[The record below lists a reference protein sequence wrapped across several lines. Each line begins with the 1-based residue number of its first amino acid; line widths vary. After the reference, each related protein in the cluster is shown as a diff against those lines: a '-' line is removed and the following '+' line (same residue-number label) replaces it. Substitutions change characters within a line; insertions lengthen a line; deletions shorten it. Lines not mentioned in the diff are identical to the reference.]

1 MTVND
6 LATRAY
12 NHAWAIDPIIRSLLD
27 TDFYKLLMAQ
37 TILRHRPSVPVTFGL
52 INRTHTVK
60 LADEVS
66 ETELRAQ
73 LDHVR
78 TLKLR
83 PNERIWLAGNTFYGT
98 AAIFR
103 PDFLEWLSHLQL
115 PDYRLQRNDRT
126 GQYNLTFTGT
136 WPEVTLWEIYALSIV
151 NELRTRKALAGLKA
165 NGGRL
170 ALDILYA
177 QAKTTLFR
185 KLQMLRP
192 LTRDTVSPLRIADF
206 GTRRRHSFLWQDW
219 ANEAARQYLGESYI
233 GTSNVYIAMTQ
244 GLEAIGTNAHELP
257 MVLAALAESDEALA
271 QAPYDVLDLWKAD
284 YGENLRVFLPDA
296 YGTTRF
302 LANAPAWLATWR
314 GMRPD
319 SKEPKTAADEAIA
332 WWSAHGQDPRG
343 KLLTIADG
351 MDADS
356 IIATHAYLR
365 GRVQTS
371 FGWGTNLTNDFG
383 SCDPLGSDRFKA
395 ISLVCKVVAVEG
407 RPAVKLSDNASKA
420 TGPVDEIARYRRI
433 FGTDG
438 VTNIPVR
445 V

>member
-1 MTVND
+1 MAVND

-12 NHAWAIDPIIRSLLD
+12 NHAWAIDPIVRSLLD

-37 TILRHRPSVPVTFGL
+37 TILRHYPSTTVTFGL
-52 INRTHTVK
+52 INRTRTVRI
-60 LADEVS
+60 ADEVS
-66 ETELRAQ
+66 ELDLRAQ

-78 TLKLR
+78 TLRLR

-98 AAIFR
+98 TSIFA
-103 PDFLEWLSHLQL
+103 PAFLDWLAGLTL
-115 PDYRLQRNDRT
+115 PDYALRRVD
-126 GQYNLTFTGT
+126 GQYELTFTGT

-151 NELRTRKALAGLKA
+151 NELRTRAALAQLKA
-165 NGGRL
+165 AGGRL

-177 QAKTTLFR
+177 QAKTKLFR
-185 KLQMLRP
+185 KLERLRP
-192 LTRDTVSPLRIADF
+192 LADDAAAPLRIADF
-206 GTRRRHSFLWQDW
+206 GTRRRHSFLWQEW
-219 ANEAARQYLGESYI
+219 ANEAARQYLGASYI
-233 GTSNVYIAMTQ
+233 GTSNVHIAMTQ

-257 MVLAALAESDEALA
+257 MVLAALAETDAALA
-271 QAPYDVLDLWKAD
+271 QAPFEVLELWRAD

-296 YGTTRF
+296 YGTTWF
-302 LANAPAWLATWR
+302 LQHAPAWLASWR

-319 SKEPKTAADEAIA
+319 SKEPKAAADEAIA
-332 WWSAHGQDPRG
+332 WWERHGQDPRT

-356 IIATHAYLR
+356 IAETQAYLR

-371 FGWGTNLTNDFG
+371 YGWGTNLTNDFG
-383 SCDPLGSDRFKA
+383 DSDPTGSDRFRA

-420 TGPVDEIARYRRI
+420 TGPEAEIARYRRV
-433 FGTDG
+433 FGTAG
-438 VTNIPVR
+438 VSNIPVT

>member
-1 MTVND
+1 MAVND

-12 NHAWAIDPIIRSLLD
+12 NHAWAIDPIIRSVLD

-37 TILRHRPSVPVTFGL
+37 TILRHYPTTTVTFGL
-52 INRTHTVK
+52 INRTRTVRI
-60 LADEVS
+60 ADTVAES
-66 ETELRAQ
+66 DLRAQ

-78 TLKLR
+78 TLRLR

-98 AAIFR
+98 AAIFT
-103 PDFLEWLSHLQL
+103 PVFLDWLSQIRL
-115 PDYRLQRNDRT
+115 PDYALARVD
-126 GQYNLTFTGT
+126 GQYELTFTGT

-151 NELRTRKALAGLKA
+151 NELRTRAALGALRA
-165 NGGRL
+165 EGGRL

-177 QAKTTLFR
+177 QAKTKLFR
-185 KLQMLRP
+185 KLERLHP
-192 LTRDTVSPLRIADF
+192 LTEDPEAPLRLADF

-219 ANEAARQYLGESYI
+219 VNEAARQYLGRGYI

-257 MVLAALAESDEALA
+257 MVLAALANTDGELA
-271 QAPYDVLDLWKAD
+271 QAPFKVLDLWKAD

-296 YGTTRF
+296 YGTTWF
-302 LANAPAWLATWR
+302 LEHAPAWLATWR

-319 SKEPKTAADEAIA
+319 SKDPKEAADEAIA
-332 WWSAHGQDPRG
+332 WWQRHGEDPRT

-351 MDADS
+351 MDAGS
-356 IIATHAYLR
+356 IVRTHAYLR
-365 GRVQTS
+365 GRVQAS
-371 FGWGTNLTNDFG
+371 FGWGTMLTNDFG
-383 SCDPLGSDRFKA
+383 GCDPTGSRRFEA

-407 RPAVKLSDNASKA
+407 RPAVKLSDNPSKA
-420 TGPVDEIARYRRI
+420 TGPADEVARYRRV
-433 FGTDG
+433 FGTAG
-438 VTNIPVR
+438 VADLPVY